1 MRIEDLQYF
10 MKVVEVGNMTQ
21 AAKELFIAQPS
32 LSKAMT
38 NLEAEMGITL
48 FQRTAKGTVLTVQG
62 EEFLQYAR
70 QVLEQIDLMN
80 HRYKE
85 GDQANRIFSVSGQH
99 YAFVVDA
106 FVKLLREMDA
116 DQYEATLKEE
126 RTFEVLDDVAN
137 FTSEIGVIYRSNY
150 NQKVLEGAF
159 QEKQLTFTPLFK
171 AAPHVFIDK
180 GHPLAKQ
187 TTISLDDLTAYPR
200 LSYEQGTHN
209 SFYYWEEIL
218 ADIPVPKRIIVSDRA
233 TLFNLLIGLDGYTI
247 SSGIINDDL
256 NSPDILAIP
265 LESDEVIELGYL
277 TANRHQLS
285 SIAKR
290 YLALLEESIQQYAK

>member
-21 AAKELFIAQPS
+21 AAKDLFIAQPS
-32 LSKAMT
+32 LSKAIT
-38 NLEAEMGITL
+38 NLEAEMGLTL
-48 FQRTAKGTVLTVQG
+48 FKRSAKGTVMTNQG

-80 HRYKE
+80 NRYKE
-85 GDQANRIFSVSGQH
+85 DKKTNRIFSISGQH

-106 FVKLLREMDA
+106 FVKLLRDMDA

-137 FTSEIGVIYRSNY
+137 LNSEIGVIYRSQY

-159 QEKQLTFTPLFK
+159 NEKNLTFTPLFK
-171 AAPHVFIDK
+171 TSPHVFIDK
-180 GHPLAKQ
+180 RHPLAKQ
-187 TTISLDDLTAYPR
+187 SEITLEELMDFPR
-200 LSYEQGTHN
+200 LSYEQGTRN

-218 ADIPVPKRIIVSDRA
+218 ADIPVPKQIIVSDRA
-233 TLFNLLIGLDGYTI
+233 TLFNLLIGLNGYTI

-256 NSPDILAIP
+256 NSPDIMAIP
-265 LESDEVIELGYL
+265 LVSDETIELGYL
-277 TANRHQLS
+277 TANQHQLS
-285 SIAKR
+285 RIAVT
-290 YLALLEESIQQYAK
+290 YIDLLKESIQKYAK

>member
-1 MRIEDLQYF
+1 MRIEELQYF

-21 AAKELFIAQPS
+21 AAKDLFISQPS
-32 LSKAMT
+32 LSKAIA
-38 NLEAEMGITL
+38 NLEGEMGVKL
-48 FQRTAKGTVLTVQG
+48 FQRTAKGAILTNQG
-62 EEFLQYAR
+62 DEFLQYAR
-70 QVLEQIDLMN
+70 QVLEQVDLLN

-85 GDQANRIFSVSGQH
+85 GVQANRIFSVSAQH

-106 FVKLLREMDA
+106 FVKLLKEMDA

-137 FTSEIGVIYRSNY
+137 LNSEIGVIYRSKY

-159 QEKQLTFTPLFK
+159 NEKQLTFTPLFK
-171 AAPHVFIDK
+171 TSPYVFIDK
-180 GHPLAKQ
+180 HHPLAQQ
-187 TTISLDDLTAYPR
+187 TSIKLDDLVAYPR
-200 LSYEQGTHN
+200 LSYEQGMHN

-233 TLFNLLIGLDGYTI
+233 TLFNLLIGLNGYTI

-256 NSPDILAIP
+256 NSPDILSIP

-285 SIAKR
+285 QIAET
-290 YLALLEESIQQYAK
+290 YIELLEDSIQRYAK

>member
-1 MRIEDLQYF
+1 MRIEELQYF

-21 AAKELFIAQPS
+21 AAKDLFISQPS
-32 LSKAMT
+32 LSKAIA
-38 NLEAEMGITL
+38 NLEGEMGVKL
-48 FQRTAKGTVLTVQG
+48 FQRTAKGAILTNQG
-62 EEFLQYAR
+62 DEFLQYAR
-70 QVLEQIDLMN
+70 QVLEQVDLLN

-85 GDQANRIFSVSGQH
+85 GVQANRIFSVSAQH

-106 FVKLLREMDA
+106 FVKLLKEMDA

-137 FTSEIGVIYRSNY
+137 LNSEIGVIYRSKY

-159 QEKQLTFTPLFK
+159 NEKQLTFTPLFK
-171 AAPHVFIDK
+171 TTPYVFIDK
-180 GHPLAKQ
+180 HHPLAKQ
-187 TTISLDDLTAYPR
+187 PSIKLDDLVAYPR
-200 LSYEQGTHN
+200 LSYEQGIHN

-233 TLFNLLIGLDGYTI
+233 TLFNLLIGLNGYTI

-256 NSPDILAIP
+256 NSPDILSIP

-285 SIAKR
+285 QIAET
-290 YLALLEESIQQYAK
+290 YIELLEDSIQRYAK

>member
-1 MRIEDLQYF
+1 MRIEELQYF

-21 AAKELFIAQPS
+21 AAKDLFISQPS
-32 LSKAMT
+32 LSKAIA
-38 NLEAEMGITL
+38 NLEGEIGVKL
-48 FQRTAKGTVLTVQG
+48 FQRTAKGAILTNQG
-62 EEFLQYAR
+62 DEFLQYAR
-70 QVLEQIDLMN
+70 QVLEQVDLLN

-85 GDQANRIFSVSGQH
+85 GVQANRIFSVSAQH

-106 FVKLLREMDA
+106 FVKLLKEMDA

-137 FTSEIGVIYRSNY
+137 LNSEIGVIYRSKY

-159 QEKQLTFTPLFK
+159 NEKQLTFTPLFK
-171 AAPHVFIDK
+171 TTPYVFIDK
-180 GHPLAKQ
+180 HHPLAKQ
-187 TTISLDDLTAYPR
+187 PSIKLDDLVAYPR
-200 LSYEQGTHN
+200 LSYEQGMHN

-233 TLFNLLIGLDGYTI
+233 TLFNLLIGLNGYTI

-256 NSPDILAIP
+256 NSPDILSIP

-285 SIAKR
+285 QIAET
-290 YLALLEESIQQYAK
+290 YIELLEDSIQRYAK